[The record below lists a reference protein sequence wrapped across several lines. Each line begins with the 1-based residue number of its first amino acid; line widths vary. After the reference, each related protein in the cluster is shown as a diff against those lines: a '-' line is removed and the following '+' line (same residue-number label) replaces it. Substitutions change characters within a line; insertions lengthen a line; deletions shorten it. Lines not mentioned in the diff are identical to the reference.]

1 MPQLL
6 QPFHTDPSSL
16 DDATARVRSGGP
28 ANGATDSQVGYVR
41 SLAAKRATH
50 RLASGPGSP
59 AEILSAFQNGRVI
72 SKSQASRLIDALKRA
87 PLLDEPKS
95 IRLGVGPVAAK
106 VPARE
111 TVPEGFYYVAD
122 PEGDYVAKVQ
132 LNLAGTRKYA
142 KRLCV
147 YLDGSSW
154 EYTPGLVEKLTP
166 EMALTEEQA
175 TRMGTDPNSP
185 LYGWCCICGLRLTN
199 ELSIELGIGPI
210 CRGKMGW

>member
-1 MPQLL
+1 M
-6 QPFHTDPSSL
+6 S
-16 DDATARVRSGGP
+16 AGP
-28 ANGATDSQVGYVR
+28 VNGATDSQLGYIR
-41 SLAAKRATH
+41 SLAAKHAAH
-50 RLASGPGSP
+50 RMTGDNQRVLHWLENG
-59 AEILSAFQNGRVI
+59 ENGRTI
-72 SKSQASRLIDALKRA
+72 TKSQASRLIDALKRA
-87 PLLDEPKS
+87 PLLDEPK
-95 IRLGVGPVAAK
+95 PVAPRPA
-106 VPARE
+106 VVRPAARE